1 MKRPLAKKKAMKTVI
16 VLTLILFAL
25 FIIGLIALRSV
36 SPTIVAFAEARI
48 SSLVTAAV
56 NDAIFN
62 VMSDGMAYGDLV
74 TIEKGAEG
82 SAVILTANSIKINK
96 LANDTAKM
104 SEQFISAI
112 GEQGIEIPLGTLTGT
127 PLFSGKGPKVMISV
141 EPVGSV
147 ICRFVSEFEQA
158 GINQTRHKIYLD
170 VMTEVDIIIPTAEC
184 TVNTVTQ
191 VLVAESILIGNVPDT
206 YLFFG
211 GSGGNL
217 LDLIP

>member
-1 MKRPLAKKKAMKTVI
+1 MKVHFPPKKITKTVLI
-16 VLTLILFAL
+16 TFIILLTLFILVW
-25 FIIGLIALRSV
+25 IIMRSV
-36 SPTIVAFAEARI
+36 APTIVAFAEARI
-48 SSLVTAAV
+48 RSLVTAAV

-62 VMSDGMAYGDLV
+62 VMSDGVAYGELI
-74 TIEKGAEG
+74 TIEKGLDG
-82 SAVILTANSIKINK
+82 DAVLLSANSVMINK

-104 SEQFISAI
+104 SEQFISSI
-112 GEQGIEIPLGTLTGT
+112 GEQGIDIPLGTLTGT
-127 PLFSGKGPKVMISV
+127 PLFSGKGPKVKILV

-170 VMTEVDIIIPTAEC
+170 VMTEVDIIIPTAES
-184 TVNTVTQ
+184 TVNTITQ

-211 GSGGNL
+211 TGNGNL

>member
-1 MKRPLAKKKAMKTVI
+1 MKVHFPQKKIKKTVLI
-16 VLTLILFAL
+16 TFIILLTLFILVW
-25 FIIGLIALRSV
+25 IIMRSV
-36 SPTIVAFAEARI
+36 APTIVAFAEARI
-48 SSLVTAAV
+48 RSLVTAAV

-62 VMSDGMAYGDLV
+62 VMSDGVSYGELI
-74 TIEKGAEG
+74 TIEKGLDG
-82 SAVILTANSIKINK
+82 DAVLLSANSVMINK

-104 SEQFISAI
+104 SEQFISSI
-112 GEQGIEIPLGTLTGT
+112 GEQGIDIPLGTLTGT
-127 PLFSGKGPKVMISV
+127 PLFSGKGPKVKILV

-170 VMTEVDIIIPTAEC
+170 VMTEVDIIIPTAES
-184 TVNTVTQ
+184 TVNTITQ

-211 GSGGNL
+211 TGNGNL

>member
-1 MKRPLAKKKAMKTVI
+1 M
-16 VLTLILFAL
+16 
-25 FIIGLIALRSV
+25 RSV
-36 SPTIVAFAEARI
+36 APTIVAFAEARI
-48 SSLVTAAV
+48 RSLVTAAV

-62 VMSDGMAYGDLV
+62 VMSDGVSYGELI
-74 TIEKGAEG
+74 TIEKGLDG
-82 SAVILTANSIKINK
+82 DAVLLSANSVMINK

-104 SEQFISAI
+104 SEQFISSI
-112 GEQGIEIPLGTLTGT
+112 GEQGIDIPLGTLTGT
-127 PLFSGKGPKVMISV
+127 PLFSGKGPKVKILV

-170 VMTEVDIIIPTAEC
+170 VMIEVDIIIPTAES
-184 TVNTVTQ
+184 TVNTITQ

-211 GSGGNL
+211 TGNGNL